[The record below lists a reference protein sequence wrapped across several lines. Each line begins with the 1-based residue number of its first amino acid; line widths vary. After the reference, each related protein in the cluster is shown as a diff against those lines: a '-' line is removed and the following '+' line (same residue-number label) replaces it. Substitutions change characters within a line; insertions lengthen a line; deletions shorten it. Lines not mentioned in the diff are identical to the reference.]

1 MGKRSYVWGSDK
13 RANENGHS
21 DSATHLSETA
31 KKKKKKEKVKLP
43 QITANLIYNCVLA
56 TRKALWSIL
65 VNTLEFQAI
74 LSDD

>member
-1 MGKRSYVWGSDK
+1 MDTLILPHISQR
-13 RANENGHS
+13 
-21 DSATHLSETA
+21 LQ

>member
-31 KKKKKKEKVKLP
+31 KKKKKGESKASP
-43 QITANLIYNCVLA
+43 NHSQFNL
-56 TRKALWSIL
+56 
-65 VNTLEFQAI
+65 
-74 LSDD
+74 